1 MMRITNAM
9 MTSNTK
15 NNINI
20 NKLNEDRLN
29 TQISTGQVISRPSE
43 DPVVAIR
50 ALRLNTNLSQL
61 TQYYKKNI
69 PDCQAWMNVTE
80 TALKQTN
87 EIFTSIKE
95 NLTTGASDNHT
106 ATDRQKILESLKGL
120 RAELYSSGN
129 ADYAERTVFTGYR
142 TGESLTFLATDPE
155 TKAKSEY
162 QIHELFDVK
171 ELEKL
176 DYVTTYDT
184 SAADPSKDVNREE
197 ISRIRLA
204 YDNLKCDMKDDGSGT
219 LVPDPA
225 TVKFHYFT
233 GDPATENTLD
243 LEVIPTSGKTQW
255 EIDSKIYDYVK
266 QNPKKGVLIPE
277 TGEILLGDKIANTI
291 QEGAKANGKQAYI
304 DYNKDQW
311 KSGDLRPEHYF
322 ACIQNP
328 ADPPTKDTI
337 FYNYDPKVDV
347 SGKPLVPTEPNKD
360 KPNFKNQDLEVEISF
375 NQKITINTH
384 ANEVYTHDI
393 GRDIDELIR
402 ATQDVVE
409 TDERVEDLKRKVES
423 ETDPT
428 KKAQYQ
434 AQLEAAEKEYSLKK
448 DKMQKMFS
456 LGLDKFDGYA
466 DRNNV
471 AIANIGSMQS
481 RLTITK
487 ERVADQLQSFKELAD
502 SNINAE
508 LTESSID
515 FASAKLALEAAQL
528 AAGKIAQQTLL
539 NYL

>member
-29 TQISTGQVISRPSE
+29 TQIATGQVISRPSE

-69 PDCQAWMNVTE
+69 PDAQAWMNVTE
-80 TALKQTN
+80 TALKQTDQ
-87 EIFTSIKE
+87 IFTNIKE
-95 NLTTGASDNHT
+95 NLTAGASDNHT

-142 TGESLTFLATDPE
+142 TGESLTFLETDKDLDWNYE
-155 TKAKSEY
+155 
-162 QIHELFDVK
+162 IHEEMDVK
-171 ELEKL
+171 ELEKIN
-176 DYVTTYDT
+176 YVKTYD
-184 SAADPSKDVNREE
+184 SSSPSEQTVQQAE

-204 YDNLKCDMKDDGSGT
+204 YDNLNQKETDTVNLTWYDG
-219 LVPDPA
+219 
-225 TVKFHYFT
+225 
-233 GDPATENTLD
+233 ATEKTLNLD
-243 LEVIPTSGKTQW
+243 VRPITGLSQW
-255 EIDSKIYDYVK
+255 QIDSTVYNIGDHDA
-266 QNPKKGVLIPE
+266 VLIPE
-277 TGEILLGDKIANTI
+277 TGEVLLGKTIAKQI
-291 QEGAKANGKQAYI
+291 EEGANKTGAKPAHLE
-304 DYNKDQW
+304 YNKNQW
-311 KSGDLRPEHYF
+311 TSGDLRPEHYF
-322 ACIQNP
+322 ACRQT
-328 ADPPTKDTI
+328 DPNKTAPNNVTVFNCKQDTAT
-337 FYNYDPKVDV
+337 
-347 SGKPLVPTEPNKD
+347 GKPDWSQPD
-360 KPNFKNQDLEVEISF
+360 FHNQDIEVEISF

-402 ATQDVVE
+402 ATQDVVSVDE
-409 TDERVEDLKRKVES
+409 NVTALEKKLAEASDTDKPAIQKELD
-423 ETDPT
+423 
-428 KKAQYQ
+428 
-434 AQLEAAEKEYSLKK
+434 AAKKEYSLKK

-456 LGLDKFDGYA
+456 AALDKFEGYA

-502 SNINAE
+502 ANINAE